1 MLHFP
6 DNSIRRQHGMSL
18 PELMIA
24 MTLGLLI
31 MAGMATLFVES
42 RRNFGQDELVARM
55 QEDARF
61 ALAELSRE
69 LSMSGFWGP
78 MLAGTLLGNDASA
91 DPTASDVFKYYDS
104 PVLSADNIGGPQGF
118 DWSPSLA
125 DARAGTDV
133 ISIRRVLGAKA
144 SDTSAAT
151 LAKLGI
157 ANAEEAL
164 DANSYYLQTNGT
176 LGVMIRGNAAPSTSP
191 AIPQPYE
198 YWEYAP
204 SIYYVRDWC
213 RPGDGIPSLVKTYW
227 DETGAI
233 TTDCMAQG
241 IEDMQVEFGV
251 DTNSDGFPDR
261 YVNDVTLAAANT
273 DGLAA
278 VRVHLLARSA
288 DPIDGYDNTKT
299 YNISNAPAYTPADS
313 FLRRIYTT
321 TVQSR
326 NPTAA
331 RIITN

>member
-1 MLHFP
+1 MLHFRN
-6 DNSIRRQHGMSL
+6 NSFRRQLGMSL

-61 ALAELSRE
+61 ALSELSRE
-69 LSMSGFWGP
+69 LSMAGFWGP
-78 MLAGTLLGNDASA
+78 MVAGTLLGNDASA
-91 DPTASDVFKYYDS
+91 DPATSDVFAFYED
-104 PVLSADNIGGPQGF
+104 PVLSADNIGGPQAF
-118 DWSPSLA
+118 DWAPNLA
-125 DARAGTDV
+125 DARAGSDV
-133 ISIRRVLGAKA
+133 LSIRRVLGAKA

-151 LAKLGI
+151 LAQLGI
-157 ANAEEAL
+157 ANAEAAL

-176 LGVMIRGNAAPSTSP
+176 LGVMIRGSAAPSASP
-191 AIPQPYE
+191 AVPVPYE

-204 SIYYVRDWC
+204 SIFYVREWC

-251 DTNSDGFPDR
+251 DIDSDGFPDR
-261 YVNDVTLAAANT
+261 YVHDLDVANSQ
-273 DGLAA
+273 GLAA
-278 VRVHLLARSA
+278 VRVYLLARST
-288 DPIDGYDNTKT
+288 DPADGYSNAKT
-299 YNISNAPAYTPADS
+299 YTISNAPAYTPADS
-313 FLRRIYTT
+313 FMRRVYTT